1 MTFAFLGPDPLTQ
14 QVERLL
20 ERLAAGESPARIET
34 RQIDCKEEPGR
45 RGTGGAVLEGSAENE
60 EAATYLADELA
71 CFANTPG
78 GGAIVLGV
86 ADDGQRI
93 GTNLD
98 PEWLR
103 HRIYELTSR
112 RLTIDADPVDLDST
126 RLLVLTTRD
135 AIEPIANTNGRLYWR
150 VNDNCVEVD
159 PTTWHAGRLHRTG
172 VDWSALPSG
181 HAITD
186 VSPAAIEVARRF
198 LGESADAGDEHAAD
212 LAAATNQDLL
222 RRLNLFAD
230 ERGTLTNAGSLLF
243 VETADNGIDYIR
255 RDTPGADSTNR
266 VRSKRALLEQVYNA
280 DQAIRT
286 ANRVLHSGQG
296 LAQGQLR
303 AIPPRAAREA
313 MVNGVT
319 HRDWLTTQ
327 PTTIEHIGDT
337 LTVTSPGGLPGDV
350 RPDNIITHPSS
361 PRYKSLAEAMA
372 SLRLAER
379 EGIGV
384 DRMIADMLTLGRPE
398 PEITETTGPSVRVSL
413 FGGEPDPEV
422 IGLLTALEPA
432 QAANDLD
439 LILLIDHLSRH
450 HFTDVATAQPVLQ
463 RPPGETEAALH
474 RALSTTFAGEPVLV
488 PLNGVP
494 DGHQPAY
501 RLSDKARSQLASR
514 TSGIDAPP
522 LRSQIILAWA
532 RHRGRVSSTEVADLT
547 GLSIV
552 TAGKILTGLEGDG
565 QLAPGKQIK
574 AGRGF
579 FYTPT

>member
-14 QVERLL
+14 QVEDLL
-20 ERLAAGESPARIET
+20 GRLAAGESPAAIET

-45 RGTGGAVLEGSAENE
+45 RGPGGVVLEGGTENE
-60 EAATYLADELA
+60 EAARYLADEIA
-71 CFANTPG
+71 CLANTPG

-86 ADDGQRI
+86 ADDGRRV

-103 HRIYELTSR
+103 HRIYELTNR
-112 RLTIDADPVDLDST
+112 RLTIDGQVVDLDGT
-126 RLLVLTTRD
+126 RLLVLTTPQ
-135 AIEPIANTNGRLYWR
+135 AIEPIPSRNGRLYWR
-150 VNDNCVEVD
+150 VDDHCVEVD

-181 HAITD
+181 HTIVD
-186 VSPAAIEVARRF
+186 VSPSAVEVARRF
-198 LGESADAGDEHAAD
+198 LSQAAAAGDEHAAD
-212 LAAATNQDLL
+212 LAAATNEDLL
-222 RRLNLFAD
+222 RRLNLVAD
-230 ERGTLTNAGSLLF
+230 ASGTLTNAGSLLF
-243 VETADNGIDYIR
+243 VATPDHGIDYIR

-266 VRSKRALLEQVYNA
+266 VRSKRALLEQVYDA

-296 LAQGQLR
+296 LAKGQLR

-313 MVNGVT
+313 MVNGIT

-327 PTTIEHIGDT
+327 PTTIEHTGDT

-384 DRMIADMLTLGRPE
+384 DRMIADMLALGHPE

-413 FGGEPDPEV
+413 FGGDPDPEMV
-422 IGLLTALEPA
+422 GLLTALAPA
-432 QAANDLD
+432 HAASDLD
-439 LILLIDHLSRH
+439 IVLLIDHLTRH
-450 HFTDVATAQPVLQ
+450 HFVDVATAQPILQ
-463 RPPGETEAALH
+463 RPPGETEAALA
-474 RALSTTFAGEPVLV
+474 RALSTSLAGEPVIV
-488 PLNGVP
+488 PLKGVP
-494 DGHQPAY
+494 DGREPAY
-501 RLSDKARSQLASR
+501 RLSDQARSQLANR
-514 TSGIDAPP
+514 TGHLDSPTV
-522 LRSQIILAWA
+522 RNQTILDWA

-552 TAGKILTGLEGDG
+552 RAGQILTSLEDNG
-565 QLAPGKQIK
+565 QLAPGKRVK

-579 FYTPT
+579 FYIPA

>member
-14 QVERLL
+14 QVEQLL
-20 ERLAAGESPARIET
+20 RRLATGERPADIES

-45 RGTGGAVLEGSAENE
+45 RDASGALLEGSAEND
-60 EAATYLADELA
+60 EAARFLTDELA
-71 CFANTPG
+71 CLANTPG

-112 RLTIDADPVDLDST
+112 RLTIDAQPVDLDGT
-126 RLLVLTTRD
+126 RLLVLSTRD
-135 AIEPIANTNGRLYWR
+135 AIEPIAHTNGRVYWR
-150 VNDNCVEVD
+150 VDDNCVEVD

-181 HAITD
+181 HTVAS
-186 VSPAAIEVARRF
+186 VSPTAVEVARRF
-198 LGESADAGDEHAAD
+198 LGEAADAGDEHAAE
-212 LAAATNQDLL
+212 LGAATDHDLL
-222 RRLNLFAD
+222 RRLNVVTD
-230 ERGTLTNAGSLLF
+230 TDGTLTNAGSLLF
-243 VETADNGIDYIR
+243 VGTPDHGIDYIR

-266 VRSKRALLEQVYNA
+266 VRSRRALLEQVHDT

-303 AIPPRAAREA
+303 AIPARAAREA

-327 PTTIEHIGDT
+327 PTTIEHTGDT

-372 SLRLAER
+372 ALRLAER

-384 DRMIADMLTLGRPE
+384 DRMIADMLALGRPE

-422 IGLLTALEPA
+422 IGLLTNLEPGH
-432 QAANDLD
+432 AATDLD
-439 LILLIDHLSRH
+439 VVLLINHLSHH
-450 HFTDVATAQPVLQ
+450 HFVDVGTAQPVLQ
-463 RPPGETEAALH
+463 RPPGETEAAFA
-474 RALSTTFAGEPVLV
+474 RALSTNFAGAPVLV

-494 DGHQPAY
+494 DGHDAAY
-501 RLSDKARSQLASR
+501 RLSDAARSQLDSR
-514 TSGIDAPP
+514 TSRLDAPP
-522 LRSQIILAWA
+522 VRSQIILAWA
-532 RHRGRVSSTEVADLT
+532 RHRGRVSSTEVADLL
-547 GLSIV
+547 GLSV
-552 TAGKILTGLEGDG
+552 VRAGQILTALEEDG
-565 QLAPGKQIK
+565 ELAPGKQVK

-579 FYTPT
+579 FYTPA